1 MKKNVA
7 ALRKRTKQ
15 PGQSEDLKIWIK
27 TLFSPL
33 NEEQLLDPLRFHR
46 FSGSVG
52 LRLRL
57 ERLFGLPARW
67 DSRYYQGLTTLLD
80 LSYPGKPLARFLSQ
94 NHLMSSQLRSPQWE
108 DESHLMVLPD
118 QPTESIVAIVRFF
131 SFKPEYTASWEK
143 EPEGRIG
150 GSLQIDSNSPEAWS
164 LCPLFS
170 GDYLRSGYHYLPL
183 FKGDITDDVLTDLQ
197 QFGVSAKTF
206 QVNQRNI

>member
-1 MKKNVA
+1 
-7 ALRKRTKQ
+7 
-15 PGQSEDLKIWIK
+15 
-27 TLFSPL
+27 
-33 NEEQLLDPLRFHR
+33 
-46 FSGSVG
+46 
-52 LRLRL
+52 
-57 ERLFGLPARW
+57 
-67 DSRYYQGLTTLLD
+67 
-80 LSYPGKPLARFLSQ
+80 
-94 NHLMSSQLRSPQWE
+94 
-108 DESHLMVLPD
+108 MVLPV

-150 GSLQIDSNSPEAWS
+150 GSLQIDSNSPEAWT